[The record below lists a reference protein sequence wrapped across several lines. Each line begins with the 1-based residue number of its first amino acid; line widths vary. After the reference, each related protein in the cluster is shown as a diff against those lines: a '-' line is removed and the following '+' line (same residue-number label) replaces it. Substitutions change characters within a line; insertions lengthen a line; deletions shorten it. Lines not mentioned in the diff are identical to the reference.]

1 MEAYRIAR
9 NLYELQRLTV
19 QMGEAIAED
28 RSREAFPDMCQA
40 VTNQA
45 VTSQAVTSQADQ
57 AVTS

>member
-28 RSREAFPDMCQA
+28 RSQEAFPDMYLNSLC
-40 VTNQA
+40 
-45 VTSQAVTSQADQ
+45 
-57 AVTS
+57 

>member
-28 RSREAFPDMCQA
+28 QNREVFPDVYLNSLC
-40 VTNQA
+40 
-45 VTSQAVTSQADQ
+45 
-57 AVTS
+57 